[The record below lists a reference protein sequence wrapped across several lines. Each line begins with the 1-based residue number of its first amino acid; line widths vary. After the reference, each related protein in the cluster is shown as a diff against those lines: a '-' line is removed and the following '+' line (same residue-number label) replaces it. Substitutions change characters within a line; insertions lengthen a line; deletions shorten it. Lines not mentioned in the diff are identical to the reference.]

1 MFNESLNISLNDLD
15 INESPCVDCNKSPLC
30 NNKTF
35 FESKLFCLEK
45 SNKTNKIIK
54 GNRICESECFVY
66 RDKLGIVNQGCGN
79 CSLFSGYIDCKNCK
93 ENNYCNNERIIS
105 KQCWEDNNRKC
116 KIEFDDP
123 CYIYRTP
130 TNGVKKGCG
139 KCPFY
144 TCKECTEHLC
154 NENIANYCFGY
165 MGSYK
170 ECFDKE
176 SFCYIAKIE
185 FENEEDL
192 IEQFHYDC
200 GKCPST

>member
-185 FENEEDL
+185 FENEGWIL
-192 IEQFHYDC
+192 
-200 GKCPST
+200 